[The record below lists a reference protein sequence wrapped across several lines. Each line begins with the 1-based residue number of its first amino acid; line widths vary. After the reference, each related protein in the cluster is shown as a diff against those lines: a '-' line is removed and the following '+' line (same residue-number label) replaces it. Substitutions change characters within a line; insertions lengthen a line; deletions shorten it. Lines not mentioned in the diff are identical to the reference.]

1 MFDHFLW
8 FALSVL
14 VLSVLIYNYE
24 VVLTLS
30 CSVTVTEKTFLMLV
44 FCEMVYRQ

>member
-8 FALSVL
+8 FALPVFA
-14 VLSVLIYNYE
+14 LSVLIYDYE

-30 CSVTVTEKTFLMLV
+30 CSVMVTEKTFLMLV
-44 FCEMVYRQ
+44 FCEIVYIQ